1 MGVKVKTSPEQEL
14 RRLIDIVSK
23 LRSPEGCPWD
33 LEQTPESMIPY
44 LLEEAYEVVESIED
58 GKQEDILAELGDLLL
73 HIVMQAQMAEEQDKF
88 ELRDAIYSINEK
100 LIRRHPHVFGDDNR
114 KSKRMEDA
122 KENWEKTKKSEGRKS
137 WIDGVPKNLPG
148 LIRAQRIQEKASTVG
163 FDWDDVQPALA
174 KSHEEIDELVEV
186 WLEGNQDRSREEF
199 GDVLFSLVNIGRLM
213 NLDSETSMRQ
223 AIDKFDARF
232 RALEEVFEDEKRD
245 IEAASLEEM
254 DEVWDR
260 IKHKVNF
267 RK

>member
-1 MGVKVKTSPEQEL
+1 MNTGIKTTPEQEL
-14 RRLIDIVSK
+14 RRLIGIVSK

-33 LEQTPESMIPY
+33 IEQTPGSMIPF

-73 HIVMQAQMAEEQDKF
+73 HVVMQAQMAEEKNEF
-88 ELRDAIYSINEK
+88 ELRDTIYSINEK
-100 LIRRHPHVFGDDNR
+100 LIRRHPHVFGEDNNHTGR
-114 KSKRMEDA
+114 LEDA
-122 KENWEKTKKSEGRKS
+122 KENWEKVKKSEGRKS

-163 FDWDDVQPALA
+163 FDWDDATPALA
-174 KSHEEIDELVEV
+174 KSHEEIDELMEV
-186 WLEGNQDRSREEF
+186 WLEGNKERSREEF
-199 GDVLFSLVNIGRLM
+199 GDVLFSIVNVGRLM
-213 NLDSETSMRQ
+213 KLDSETSMRQ

-232 RALEEVFEDEKRD
+232 RALEQVFEDEKRD

-260 IKHKVNF
+260 IKHHVDF

>member
-1 MGVKVKTSPEQEL
+1 MTALMKSSPEIEL

-23 LRSPEGCPWD
+23 LRGPEGCPWD
-33 LEQTPESMIPY
+33 MEQTPETMIPF

-73 HIVMQAQMAEEQDKF
+73 HIVMQAQMAEEQNKF
-88 ELRDAIYSINEK
+88 QLRDAIYSINEK
-100 LIRRHPHVFGDDNR
+100 LIRRHPHVFGEDNTEAR
-114 KSKRMEDA
+114 RIEDA
-122 KENWEKTKKSEGRKS
+122 RENWEKVKKSEGRKS

-148 LIRAQRIQEKASTVG
+148 LIRAQRIQAKASTVG
-163 FDWDDVQPALA
+163 FDWDDVAPALA
-174 KSHEEIDELVEV
+174 KSHEEIDELLEV

-199 GDVLFSLVNIGRLM
+199 GDVLFSMVNVGRLM
-213 NLDSETSMRQ
+213 KIDSETSMRQ

-232 RALEEVFEDEKRD
+232 RALEKVFEDENRD

-260 IKHKVNF
+260 IKHNIDF

>member
-1 MGVKVKTSPEQEL
+1 MTEALKASPENEL
-14 RRLIDIVSK
+14 RRLINIVSK

-33 LEQTPESMIPY
+33 IEQTPESMIPF

-58 GKQEDILAELGDLLL
+58 GNQEEILAELGDLLL
-73 HIVMQAQMAEEQDKF
+73 HIVMQAQMAEEKHKF
-88 ELRDAIYSINEK
+88 QLRDAIYSINEK
-100 LIRRHPHVFGDDNR
+100 LIRRHPHVFGDDSS
-114 KSKRMEDA
+114 KSRRIEDA
-122 KENWEKTKKSEGRKS
+122 RENWEKVKKSEGRKS

-163 FDWDDVQPALA
+163 FDWNDVTPALA
-174 KSHEEIDELVEV
+174 KSHEEIDELLEV
-186 WLEGNQDRSREEF
+186 WLEGNQERSREEF
-199 GDVLFSLVNIGRLM
+199 GDVLFSIVNVGRLM
-213 NLDSETSMRQ
+213 KIDSETSMRQ

-232 RALEEVFEDEKRD
+232 RALEKVFEDENRD

-260 IKHKVNF
+260 IKHSVDF

>member
-1 MGVKVKTSPEQEL
+1 MTEALKSSPENEL
-14 RRLIDIVSK
+14 RRLINIVSK

-33 LEQTPESMIPY
+33 IEQTPESMIPF

-73 HIVMQAQMAEEQDKF
+73 NIVMQAQMAEEKNEFQ
-88 ELRDAIYSINEK
+88 LRDTIYSINEK
-100 LIRRHPHVFGDDNR
+100 LIRRHPHVFGDDNS
-114 KSKRMEDA
+114 KSRRIEDA
-122 KENWEKTKKSEGRKS
+122 RENWEKVKKSEGRKS

-163 FDWDDVQPALA
+163 FDWDDVAPALA
-174 KSHEEIDELVEV
+174 KSHEEIDELLEV
-186 WLEGNQDRSREEF
+186 WLEGNQERSREEF
-199 GDVLFSLVNIGRLM
+199 GDVLFSIVNVGRLM
-213 NLDSETSMRQ
+213 KIDSETSMRQ

-232 RALEEVFEDEKRD
+232 RALEKVFEDENRD

-260 IKHKVNF
+260 IKYSVDF

>member
-1 MGVKVKTSPEQEL
+1 MTEALKSSPENEL
-14 RRLIDIVSK
+14 HRLINIVSK

-33 LEQTPESMIPY
+33 IEQTPESMIPF

-73 HIVMQAQMAEEQDKF
+73 HIVMQAQMAEEKNEFQ
-88 ELRDAIYSINEK
+88 LRDTIYSINEK
-100 LIRRHPHVFGDDNR
+100 LIRRHPHVFGDDNS
-114 KSKRMEDA
+114 KSQRIEDA
-122 KENWEKTKKSEGRKS
+122 RENWEKVKKSEGRKS
-137 WIDGVPKNLPG
+137 WIDGIPKNLPG

-163 FDWDDVQPALA
+163 FDWDDVAPALA
-174 KSHEEIDELVEV
+174 KSHEEIDELLEV
-186 WLEGNQDRSREEF
+186 WLEGNQERSREEF
-199 GDVLFSLVNIGRLM
+199 GDVLFSIVNVGRLM
-213 NLDSETSMRQ
+213 KIDSETSMRQ

-232 RALEEVFEDEKRD
+232 RALEKVFEDENRD

-260 IKHKVNF
+260 IKHSVDF

>member
-1 MGVKVKTSPEQEL
+1 MTETLKSSPEGEL

-33 LEQTPESMIPY
+33 IEQTPESMIPF

-73 HIVMQAQMAEEQDKF
+73 HIVMQAQMAEEKNNF

-100 LIRRHPHVFGDDNR
+100 LIRRHPHVFGEDNR

-122 KENWEKTKKSEGRKS
+122 KENWEKAKKSEGRKS
-137 WIDGVPKNLPG
+137 WIDGVPRNLPG
-148 LIRAQRIQEKASTVG
+148 LIRAQRIQEKASNVG
-163 FDWDDVQPALA
+163 FDWDDVSPALA
-174 KSHEEIDELVEV
+174 KSHEEIDELLEV
-186 WLEGNQDRSREEF
+186 WLEGNQERSREEF
-199 GDVLFSLVNIGRLM
+199 GDVLFSIVNVGRLM
-213 NLDSETSMRQ
+213 KIDSETSMRQ

-232 RALEEVFEDEKRD
+232 RALEKVFEEENRD
-245 IEAASLEEM
+245 IETATLEEM
-254 DEVWDR
+254 DQVWDR
-260 IKHKVNF
+260 IKHNVQF

>member
-1 MGVKVKTSPEQEL
+1 MVEAFKTSPEFEL

-33 LEQTPESMIPY
+33 IEQTPESMIPY

-58 GKQEDILAELGDLLL
+58 GKQEDILTELGDLLL
-73 HIVMQAQMAEEQDKF
+73 HIVMQAQMAEEENKF
-88 ELRDAIYSINEK
+88 ELRDSIHSINEK

-114 KSKRMEDA
+114 KTKRLEDA
-122 KENWEKTKKSEGRKS
+122 KEKWEKVKKSEGRKS

-148 LIRAQRIQEKASTVG
+148 LIRAQRVQEKASTVG
-163 FDWDDVQPALA
+163 FDWDDVAPALA
-174 KSHEEIDELVEV
+174 KSHEEIDELLEV
-186 WLEGNQDRSREEF
+186 WLEGNHERSREEF
-199 GDVLFSLVNIGRLM
+199 GDVLFSIVNVGRLM
-213 NLDSETSMRQ
+213 KLDSETSMRQ

-232 RALEEVFEDEKRD
+232 RALEKVFDDEKRD
-245 IEAASLEEM
+245 IETATLEEM

-260 IKHKVNF
+260 IKHSISF